1 MFTGKKLNTRNSGSD
16 HERRGLIPVFSRT
29 DDHQT
34 SNSYSPDD
42 IIIDHG
48 DHEETG
54 YEDDYTDIR
63 EGVPREAY
71 IVPIKNYGI
80 QYK

>member
-42 IIIDHG
+42 IIIDH
-48 DHEETG
+48 EETG
-54 YEDDYTDIR
+54 YGDDYTDIR
-63 EGVPREAY
+63 EGVPREAF
-71 IVPIKNYGI
+71 IVPTK
-80 QYK
+80 K